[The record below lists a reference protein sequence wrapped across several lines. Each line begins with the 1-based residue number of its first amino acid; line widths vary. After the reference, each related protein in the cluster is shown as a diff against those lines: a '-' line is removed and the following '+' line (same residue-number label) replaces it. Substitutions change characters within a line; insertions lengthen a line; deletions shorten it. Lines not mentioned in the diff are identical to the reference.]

1 MVGAVGT
8 LLTGVCAT
16 TAAAATPQRL
26 DLSVLL
32 IGTGSSDPTTAAWQ
46 SALSSEGVA
55 FTTATA
61 TGAAGSQTV
70 SLPTLSTGDVGNFN
84 GVVLADSPTNF
95 AAGALNPLYDYESAF
110 GVRQVDGYM
119 FPSPALGLTNGTGAA
134 LDGTTAH
141 LTPAGL
147 AALPEL
153 KGPIPLDAGTFGY
166 PAAAVAGAPFTPWLE
181 NAAGNVLAGVYQHP
195 GADRQANVSELT
207 LTFDYNANQTQWL
220 LLAPGLINWVTKDL
234 HLGLYRN
241 YFGEDVDDL
250 FIADNEWSAALQCT
264 PAATQPVDVGCP
276 VSAQGNPA
284 AGPPD
289 SQMTAADVAY
299 VANWEQQTGIKLE
312 FAFNAVGACT
322 APSTATE
329 SSANCAG
336 STTRNGTTY
345 TDPGQSVD
353 ASAPNDSG
361 LVNALL
367 ANQSSFNWITHTW
380 SHLFLGCVVWQ
391 ALPVNA
397 AVPGNGGA
405 LAAGGYSYE
414 VTAATA
420 YGESEPSTPVP
431 ATVTAS
437 GSVSLSWADAPNG
450 GGPSLSTLESQY
462 TGGTGFWGYNVY
474 RQDPGA
480 TSYGLIGQVHEDPTG
495 ATGTYQFTDNGAT
508 TPGIAPGTTAT
519 FPTATDPGISCAGS
533 NGAGW
538 TSASGTSSI
547 GQEIGLDDAFAAN
560 NGLTNWSPSALITG
574 EHSGL
579 ENPNMPSA
587 MASLGITTF
596 AADAS
601 RQPGPYSIGAAQ
613 SAPRY
618 PSNIYYNASNWPDQ
632 LNEYNTLYVAAG
644 QSMGNSQ
651 FPTETGRCA
660 ATAVTTCLTTPAT
673 EASLLASESHIMLS
687 HVLANDPRVGYAHQS
702 DLVGPAT
709 QTVNGT
715 TQDFGYTL
723 LTLINTMLAQY
734 NSWYSAPLTQITDTS
749 ESQILGQQ
757 AGWAAAQQAGAVTAS
772 EQNGVVTVADA
783 GGSPVTVPITAPQ
796 GTTVNGAGFGQSYG
810 GDLSTWTTLAAG
822 TSLTLS
828 ESVAP
833 SVLSAAS
840 ASSIVGAP
848 FSFSIATSGTPTP
861 ALTESGTL
869 PAGLAFT
876 DQGNGTALIAGTP
889 AAGTGGSYPITVTAT
904 SSAGTTTQGFT
915 LVNAQAPSITS
926 PASAGFTI
934 GSAGTYTV
942 TTSGYPAATITANGT
957 LPPGLAFIDQGN
969 GTALLS
975 GTPAAGSAGTYPVT
989 VAATNASG
997 STATLSLT
1005 ITVQNP
1011 SGPAI
1016 TSSAVAFFTVGVNGA
1031 FAVTGTGAPTPGLTE
1046 SGALPAGLT
1055 FTDEGNGTALLSGT
1069 PTTPGTTDLTVT
1081 AQNASGSAVQSLSV
1095 VVGQAPAFTSPA
1107 SAAFTVGAAGTFTV
1121 TTTGYPFP
1129 AIGES
1134 GALPTGLTFTDNAD
1148 GTATIA
1154 GTPATA
1160 GSYPITL
1167 TAVNGTASVTQ
1178 TVTITVS

>member
-1 MVGAVGT
+1 
-8 LLTGVCAT
+8 
-16 TAAAATPQRL
+16 AATPQRL

-70 SLPTLSTGDVGNFN
+70 SLPTLSTGDAGNFN

-119 FPSPALGLTNGTGAA
+119 FPSPSLGLTNGNGTP
-134 LDGTTAH
+134 LDSTTAH

-153 KGPIPLDAGTFGY
+153 KGPIPLDTGTFGY
-166 PAAAVAGAPFTPWLE
+166 PASAVAGAPFTPWLA

-195 GADRQANVSELT
+195 SADRQANVSELT

-241 YFGEDVDDL
+241 YFGEDVDDV
-250 FIADNEWSAALQCT
+250 FIADNEWSAQFQCT

-329 SSANCAG
+329 SSANCSG

-353 ASAPNDSG
+353 ATAPNDSG

-397 AVPGNGGA
+397 AVPGTGGA

-420 YGESEPSTPVP
+420 YGESEPSTPIP

-437 GSVSLSWADAPNG
+437 GSVSLSWADATNG
-450 GGPSLSTLESQY
+450 GGPTLSTMESQF

-474 RQDPGA
+474 RKDPGT
-480 TSYGLIGQVHEDPTG
+480 TSYGLIGQVPEDPTG
-495 ATGTYQFTDNGAT
+495 ATGTYQFADKGAT
-508 TPGIAPGTTAT
+508 TPGVAPGTTAT

-533 NGAGW
+533 NGSGW
-538 TSASGTSSI
+538 TPASGI
-547 GQEIGLDDAFAAN
+547 GQEIGFDDAFAAN
-560 NGLTNWSPSALITG
+560 NGLTNWSPSALVTG

-579 ENPNMPSA
+579 ENPNMPTA

-601 RQPGPYSIGAAQ
+601 RQPGPYAIGTAQ

-644 QSMGNSQ
+644 QSLGNSQ
-651 FPTETGRCA
+651 FPNETGRCA

-673 EASLLASESHIMLS
+673 ETSVLASESHIMLS

-709 QTVNGT
+709 QTVSGT

-723 LTLINTMLAQY
+723 LTLINNMLAQY
-734 NSWYSAPLTQITDTS
+734 NSWYTAPLTQIIDTS
-749 ESQILGQQ
+749 SSQILGQQ
-757 AGWAAAQQAGAVTAS
+757 ASWAAVRQAGSVTAS
-772 EQNGVVTVADA
+772 EQNGVVTVANA
-783 GGSPVTVPITAPQ
+783 GGSPVAVPITAPQ

-822 TSLTLS
+822 ASLTLS

-833 SVLSAAS
+833 TMVNAGS
-840 ASSIVGAP
+840 ASSIVGVP
-848 FSFSIATSGTPTP
+848 FSFGFATVGAPTP
-861 ALTESGTL
+861 ALAESGNL
-869 PAGLAFT
+869 PAGLTFT
-876 DQGNGTALIAGTP
+876 DQGNGTAVLSGTP
-889 AAGTGGSYPITVTAT
+889 TAGTGGSYPITVTAT
-904 SSAGTTTQGFT
+904 SSAGTTTQSFT
-915 LVNAQAPSITS
+915 LTNAEAPTITS

-942 TTSGYPAATITANGT
+942 TTTGYPAATVSESGT
-957 LPPGLAFIDQGN
+957 LPAGLTFTSQGS
-969 GTALLS
+969 LS
-975 GTPAAGSAGTYPVT
+975 GTPAAGTAGSYAVT
-989 VAATNASG
+989 ISATNASG
-997 STATLSLT
+997 STATLPLT
-1005 ITVQNP
+1005 ITVANP

-1016 TSSAVAFFTVGVNGA
+1016 TSSGAAFFTVGTSGA
-1031 FAVTGTGAPTPGLTE
+1031 FAVTGTGSPTPGLTE

-1055 FTDEGNGTALLSGT
+1055 FTDQGNGTALLSGT
-1069 PTTPGTTDLTVT
+1069 PTAAGTVDLTVT

-1095 VVGQAPAFTSPA
+1095 VVGQAPA
-1107 SAAFTVGAAGTFTV
+1107 
-1121 TTTGYPFP
+1121 
-1129 AIGES
+1129 
-1134 GALPTGLTFTDNAD
+1134 
-1148 GTATIA
+1148 
-1154 GTPATA
+1154 
-1160 GSYPITL
+1160 
-1167 TAVNGTASVTQ
+1167 
-1178 TVTITVS
+1178 